1 METTDKPLS
10 FGSQE
15 RKLRPRGGKGLRSLC
30 KSGPKLG
37 LEPDPGGPAWRPGPS
52 WEAAHWVCQGLRPAP
67 LGAAQ
72 EGPSAFSV
80 SPPPPPCLTP
90 VWITF
95 SPVPSQALPEVW
107 LPPLLVPGNP
117 GALAVWQPRPGWSH
131 ADSCQTVAVWAE
143 EGLFTQGRAQAEAA
157 ASSPRQ
163 WPIILTP
170 LSPSVFAHSINIY
183 GAPTVCQALFYTL
196 RR

>member
-1 METTDKPLS
+1 MNATAFFFFFLTFGNHRSATVLWFTGEETEAQRWQGPQVPLQVRTEA
-10 FGSQE
+10 GT
-15 RKLRPRGGKGLRSLC
+15 RTRS
-30 KSGPKLG
+30 
-37 LEPDPGGPAWRPGPS
+37 WRPGPA

-117 GALAVWQPRPGWSH
+117 RPWQCGSPGLAGPT
-131 ADSCQTVAVWAE
+131 QTVVKQWLSGQRKAC
-143 EGLFTQGRAQAEAA
+143 LPRAG
-157 ASSPRQ
+157 PRQ
-163 WPIILTP
+163 RLQLPPHTNG
-170 LSPSVFAHSINIY
+170 PSY
-183 GAPTVCQALFYTL
+183 
-196 RR
+196 

>member
-15 RKLRPRGGKGLRSLC
+15 RKLRPRGGKRLRSLC

-37 LEPDPGGPAWRPGPS
+37 LEPDPGGPAWRPGPA

-95 SPVPSQALPEVW
+95 SPVPSQALLEVG

-117 GALAVWQPRPGWSH
+117 GALCGSPGL
-131 ADSCQTVAVWAE
+131 AGPTQTVVKQWLSGQRKAC
-143 EGLFTQGRAQAEAA
+143 LPRAG
-157 ASSPRQ
+157 PRQ
-163 WPIILTP
+163 RLQLPP
-170 LSPSVFAHSINIY
+170 HANGPSY
-183 GAPTVCQALFYTL
+183 
-196 RR
+196 